1 MNIRYTLC
9 RDICTNLFTG
19 LSLEAQ
25 PKRVD
30 EGVFNE
36 WRHMP
41 NLESLWAYTPSN
53 FDLEMFATA
62 MISGDEND

>member
-1 MNIRYTLC
+1 
-9 RDICTNLFTG
+9 
-19 LSLEAQ
+19 LEAQ